1 MGYLKI
7 LKSLFFF
14 FYLSGSTLNESL
26 GQVPLDTGE

>member
-7 LKSLFFF
+7 LKSLFF